1 MKESVGGI
9 SLTMIVIVLILL
21 FAGIMSLTIS
31 RSNAIAVKDRI
42 MRIIEEYDGFN
53 MKAEAK
59 YETECKGD
67 DALCDILETIN
78 TYSYRQTGICPEGD
92 NVVGYQRDGSMVNS
106 NSAAAFCIIRT
117 KAGKNQA
124 GYLAGDKP
132 VYIDSD
138 KYYYKVIMF
147 YGIDIPVIK
156 AILNFKATGET
167 KMLND

>member
-53 MKAEAK
+53 MNATITS
-59 YETECKGD
+59 YDTECDGD

-78 TYSYRQTGICPEGD
+78 NYSYRQTGICPDGK
-92 NVVGYQRDGSMVNS
+92 NVVGYQRDGTMVNS
-106 NSAAAFCIIRT
+106 GSQAAFCIIKT
-117 KAGKNQA
+117 KAGRDRA
-124 GYLAGDKP
+124 G
-132 VYIDSD
+132 YIDSD
-138 KYYYKVIMF
+138 RYYYKLIMF
-147 YGIDIPVIK
+147 YGIDVPVIK
-156 AILNFKATGET
+156 TILNFKATGET

>member
-31 RSNAIAVKDRI
+31 RSNAIAIKDRV

-53 MKAEAK
+53 MNAQAR
-59 YETECKGD
+59 YETDCDGD
-67 DALCDILETIN
+67 DALCDILESIN
-78 TYSYRQTGICPEGD
+78 TYSYRQTGICPDGD

-106 NSAAAFCIIRT
+106 GSPAAFCIIKTLSGRDT
-117 KAGKNQA
+117 S
-124 GYLAGDKP
+124 GYTNNDR
-132 VYIDSD
+132 
-138 KYYYKVIMF
+138 YYYKVIMF

-156 AILNFKATGET
+156 TILNFRATGET
-167 KMLND
+167 KMLNE